1 MGFFKKIFKSV
12 KKGFK
17 SIGKGI
23 KSAFKK
29 FGKFMNKIGIVGQL
43 ALMFTPIGGM
53 MAGMFSK
60 LGSAAG
66 GVFSKVTGA
75 LAQGGKLAQG
85 AGKLLEAGAK
95 FAKAGHSAFRTITDG
110 IGSFVSEFSK
120 TALKKIPGM
129 EKIMPSLSS
138 ASDNFFTKSNVMV
151 DGKMVSK
158 SAWSTV
164 QEKFVGNADL
174 VTGAFE
180 EKISLPK
187 DAKATYEEAVG
198 KGTASTGA
206 SAGPSAGPVKDG
218 YRFPDT
224 TKSILSKQDIQN
236 IDPTG
241 FNRTAYDTA
250 LAQDIDASGF
260 NKTAFDNEMSSAS
273 KNLLK
278 EKTTELVE
286 NSKKSYIE
294 QLLDNATTQVKEG
307 FKDFKDKPMTTIFG
321 EDPIATASDRFSG
334 QLTQALAQRA
344 AMGKPKG
351 ATVYY
356 ADIADFGQA
365 YTAPYDS
372 AEINDRAMQIQ
383 FGGADIFQQLSFGA
397 GANIWAEQFRQS
409 LGGRG

>member
-344 AMGKPKG
+344 AMGKPEG

>member
-164 QEKFVGNADL
+164 QEKFVGNVDL

-180 EKISLPK
+180 EKITLPK
-187 DAKATYEEAVG
+187 DAAGAYEEAVG

-206 SAGPSAGPVKDG
+206 STEPSAGPVKDG

-250 LAQDIDASGF
+250 SAQNIDASGF

-273 KNLLK
+273 KSLLK

-321 EDPIATASDRFSG
+321 EDHIATASDRFSG

-344 AMGKPKG
+344 AMGKPEG

-383 FGGADIFQQLSFGA
+383 FGGADIFQQLPYGA
-397 GANIWAEQFRQS
+397 GANVWQEQFRQS

>member
-164 QEKFVGNADL
+164 QEKFVGNVDL
-174 VTGAFE
+174 VTGAFDK
-180 EKISLPK
+180 KINPQQ
-187 DAKATYEEAVG
+187 DATKAYTEAVS
-198 KGTASTGA
+198 KGTAETGA
-206 SAGPSAGPVKDG
+206 SAGPTAGPVKDG

-250 LAQDIDASGF
+250 SAQNIDASGF

-273 KNLLK
+273 KSLLK

-294 QLLDNATTQVKEG
+294 QLLGNAKTQVKEG

-344 AMGKPKG
+344 AMGKPEG